1 MDVLL
6 LARLQFAITIIYHF
20 FFVPLTLGLSL
31 VVAVFETIYVFT
43 GKDSY
48 KRLTKFWGKL
58 LLINFAIGVVTGIVQ
73 EFQFGMTW
81 SEYSRFVGDIFG
93 APLALE
99 ALLAFFLESTFLGVW
114 IFGWDKLSKG
124 LHAATMWLVA
134 IGSNISAMWILIANA
149 FMQHPV
155 GYTITNGRAEL
166 TDFSQV
172 ISNPPIFSHFP
183 HVFFAALVTTSF
195 MMLGIS
201 AYHLVRKNEIDLF
214 KISFRMAAIVGLIA
228 SLMVGWLGHTQGQ
241 ELRTTQP
248 MKLAS
253 MEALF
258 DTADP
263 ASLSI
268 ITIKNPFTDA
278 MILDWRIPGGLSFME
293 YNRFTGVVEG
303 VNQLQ
308 ARYAQLYGPGDY
320 VPPPVVT
327 YWTFRFMVGAGL
339 LMILIS
345 LIALYIDLKNLYE
358 KYSWFVKW
366 LPLAI
371 FLPYIAN
378 TTGWILT
385 EFGRYP
391 WVVYGL
397 VKMQDGV
404 SKSVTSGMLWTTLI
418 GFALVYGLLITA
430 TVYLMVKA
438 AKAGPPPANI
448 SQPSGEFTPSL
459 LDTALLAEVQVA
471 QERQEVQEGQET
483 QEVQQPQ
490 AGQEEASL

>member
-31 VVAVFETIYVFT
+31 VVAILETIYVRT
-43 GKDSY
+43 GKEVY
-48 KRLTKFWGKL
+48 KRMTKFWGKL

-124 LHAATMWLVA
+124 MHATTMWLVA

-155 GYTITNGRAEL
+155 GYTITDARAEL

-172 ISNPPIFSHFP
+172 IFNFPIFSHYP
-183 HVFFAALVTTSF
+183 HVFSAGLVTTAF
-195 MMLGIS
+195 VMLGIS
-201 AYHLVRKNEIDLF
+201 AYHLLRQNETDLF
-214 KISFRMAAIVGLIA
+214 KRSFRMAAIIGLIGT
-228 SLMVGWLGHTQGQ
+228 LLVGWIGHTQGQ
-241 ELRTTQP
+241 ELNTTQP

-258 DTADP
+258 NTENP
-263 ASLSI
+263 ASLSV
-268 ITIKNPFTDA
+268 ITFPNPFDHWKIVDIR
-278 MILDWRIPGGLSFME
+278 MPGMLSFME
-293 YNRFTGVVEG
+293 YNRFTGEVKG
-303 VNQLQ
+303 MNQLQ
-308 ARYAQLYGPGDY
+308 AQYEQQYGPGDY
-320 VPPPVVT
+320 IPPPAIT
-327 YWTFRFMVGAGL
+327 YWTFRIMVGAGV

-345 LIALYIDLKNLYE
+345 LFALFVDLRNLYG
-358 KYSWFVKW
+358 KHAWFFKL
-366 LPLAI
+366 LPWAI
-371 FLPYIAN
+371 ILPYLAN

-397 VKMQDGV
+397 VKLQDGV
-404 SKSVTSGMLWTTLI
+404 SKSVSTGMLWTSFI
-418 GFALVYGLLITA
+418 GFILVYGLLITA
-430 TVYLMVKA
+430 TVYLMLKS
-438 AKAGPPPANI
+438 AKAGPAPANI
-448 SQPSGEFTPSL
+448 SQPPDEFTPSL
-459 LDTALLAEVQVA
+459 INPPDTQS
-471 QERQEVQEGQET
+471 
-483 QEVQQPQ
+483 
-490 AGQEEASL
+490 EASL